1 MNKFLLITFVIVASC
16 LSKDIHPEP
25 IALVE
30 ALDDEIA
37 IEFIPEAE

>member
-1 MNKFLLITFVIVASC
+1 MNKFLLIAFVFIASC
-16 LSKDIHPEP
+16 FPKSTQSEP

-30 ALDDEIA
+30 ALDDEIV